1 MAVRDSIFGS
11 KREEEGFRSIEHS
24 WGADY
29 ALHPQFPLSALLTPD
44 CKLPE
49 DEWDLFLKTSI
60 DYVLAT
66 KEGLPILAID
76 FDGMGGGFDRDGE
89 YVQVRATQDPNR
101 KRKFDWKLSFA
112 EQNGFPYH
120 IVSSGEFRHLGRG
133 IELTVVDGIIG
144 SVIANK
150 KILESAPSFLEEHAN
165 AIEDQPDWYKSEFIQ
180 DLLMGLEIECEAE
193 HSKIWR
199 KKCEVMAQIVSITG
213 TMSYPHRYFTFE
225 EPECPSVEWPPWE
238 NSEAF
243 QRRVEAFKRVEVW
256 GCTVTISDTPI
267 GEVSATVRVR
277 NVAHALSLVM
287 EIGELMAWS
296 KLRRLLRRGS
306 RSRRI

>member
-11 KREEEGFRSIEHS
+11 RGEEDGFRSIEHS

-29 ALHPQFPLSALLTPD
+29 ALYPQFPLSALIAPD
-44 CKLPE
+44 CKLPK

-66 KEGLPILAID
+66 KEGHPILAID

-89 YVQVRATQDPNR
+89 YVQVRATRDPNR

-120 IVSSGEFRHLGRG
+120 IVSSREFSHLGQG

-144 SVIANK
+144 AVIANK
-150 KILESAPSFLEEHAN
+150 SFLESAPSFLEEHAD
-165 AIEDQPDWYKSEFIQ
+165 AIEDQVDWYKSEFIQ

-193 HSKIWR
+193 NSKIWR
-199 KKCEVMAQIVSITG
+199 KKCEVMAQIDSIAGPPSYG
-213 TMSYPHRYFTFE
+213 TEYFTFE

-238 NSEAF
+238 NMEAF

-256 GCTVTISDTPI
+256 GCTVTLSHTPI
-267 GEVSATVRVR
+267 GEVSATVKVR
-277 NVAHALSLVM
+277 NVAHGLSLVM

-296 KLRRLLRRGS
+296 KLLRLLRRGT
-306 RSRRI
+306 RSRRN